1 LNKKPIST
9 NILQEKPEKHYRTL
23 NKLTYDFKIT
33 NNQLKIIKQPETT
46 KLPKP
51 QSTFSSEM
59 KAKKKK
65 KPHHHQTPCIE

>member
-1 LNKKPIST
+1 LDKKPIST

-33 NNQLKIIKQPETT
+33 NNQLKITKQPETT

-51 QSTFSSEM
+51 QSTFF
-59 KAKKKK
+59 
-65 KPHHHQTPCIE
+65 Q